1 MKKTLYFCLFLSLF
15 SCKKEDEV
23 LKNTIKITGNVINFE
38 NQKPIEDAIIVCNA
52 TLFSS
57 NTASPIKSDKNG
69 NFSFEALNYNIENI
83 SFNTSKKG
91 FVGINEQYQ
100 FTSASTFDIV
110 KSQGFS
116 SIKTEHVITMI
127 PSGTVFFDVSKL
139 NQKDSI
145 EIKTVVSIKN
155 ADYQNFIIANYSS
168 IGQQMTEIFQNKPL
182 SSECVADKPS
192 KVIWQKKGETVWK
205 EIPFTVKAGEAIN
218 LILK

>member
-23 LKNTIKITGNVINFE
+23 LKNTIKITGKVINFE
-38 NQKPIEDAIIVCNA
+38 NQKPIEDAIILSGSFVFEGQS
-52 TLFSS
+52 TGFVR
-57 NTASPIKSDKNG
+57 SDKNG
-69 NFSFEALNYNIENI
+69 NFAFNSYSNIENI
-83 SFNTSKKG
+83 SFSTSKKG

-100 FTSASTFDIV
+100 FISTNTFDVV

-145 EIKTVVSIKN
+145 EIKTIVSIKS

-168 IGQQMTEIFQNKPL
+168 IGQQM